1 MDMEIHATKRTIA
14 AVQLNS
20 NDCIAASMND
30 FQMIS
35 LSLSLSL
42 SLLSS
47 FNVCSVLMSFSYG
60 IFHVNDHC
68 IVASF
73 RSVRTFFQ

>member
-35 LSLSLSL
+35 LSLSHYLFSL
-42 SLLSS
+42 P
-47 FNVCSVLMSFSYG
+47 LMS
-60 IFHVNDHC
+60 
-68 IVASF
+68 
-73 RSVRTFFQ
+73 VRF